1 MPTKQICCGKKIMRK
16 LVVVSGLPIDDLNME
31 EALDR
36 LEDFVE
42 IGRATGKT
50 HQVATVNADFVVKAM
65 QDPELRYLLQ
75 DADMAT
81 ADGMPL
87 VWGARILGVSLEG
100 RVAGSDMI
108 PALAERAAQKGY
120 SIYFFGAAPGV
131 AQQAADTLKEKYPEL
146 KVAGVMSPPYSSVL
160 EVDRSILDEI
170 KAADP
175 DILLVALGNPK
186 QEKFIGM
193 YGRELGVP
201 VMIGIGATLDFIA
214 GHMQRAPE
222 WMQNAGLEWLY
233 RLLQEP
239 RRMWKRYVVDMVGFN
254 LFFLRQWWAMR
265 RGQTV
270 APLLPTQTDVVM
282 IDDTAVLN
290 VKGRVDMGNHTELSK
305 QVREIFAITP
315 NVILNLEETE
325 FLDSSAIGTLVA
337 LSKQAHDAG
346 GELKLAGLS
355 APVKQTLSL
364 LRLDKFFDIYEDV
377 TVALGMSAPKMAVV
391 QEPAPQAESQ
401 WRVVKMPRRLDAE
414 TVPDVRIICN
424 PMLEEDPYLVVD
436 LADTVFLA
444 SAGLALL
451 ADLDKL
457 ATGLGGELRV
467 TGYSDDVY
475 RVIEMVRF
483 DKILT
488 LYGDVNA
495 AIA

>member
-1 MPTKQICCGKKIMRK
+1 MRK

-36 LEDFVE
+36 LADFVE
-42 IGRATGKT
+42 IGRETDKT
-50 HQVATVNADFVVKAM
+50 HQVATVNADFVVKAIK
-65 QDPELRYLLQ
+65 DPELRYLLQ

-131 AQQAADTLKEKYPEL
+131 AQAAADKLKEQYPDL
-146 KVAGVMSPPYSSVL
+146 KIAGVMSPPYSSVL
-160 EVDRSILDEI
+160 DMDRAILDEI
-170 KAADP
+170 KAAKP

-193 YGRELGVP
+193 YGRELGIP

-214 GHMQRAPE
+214 GNVQRAPE
-222 WMQNAGLEWLY
+222 WMQNSGLEWLY

-239 RRMWKRYVVDMVGFN
+239 GRMWKRYVVDMFGFN

-270 APLLPTQTDVVM
+270 APLLPTTTDLVM
-282 IDDTAVLN
+282 IDGTAVLN
-290 VKGRVDMGNHTELSK
+290 VKGRVDMGNHTELNK
-305 QVREIFAITP
+305 QVQEIFTTTP
-315 NVILNLEETE
+315 DVILNLEETE

-346 GELKLAGLS
+346 GELKLAALS
-355 APVKQTLSL
+355 APVQQTLSL

-377 TVALGMSAPKMAVV
+377 NVALGMSVPKTAVV
-391 QEPAPQAESQ
+391 QEPAPQAKSK

-414 TVPDVRIICN
+414 TAPDVRVICV
-424 PMLEEDPYLVVD
+424 PMLEEDPCLVID
-436 LADTVFLA
+436 LANTAFLA

-451 ADLDKL
+451 ADLNRV
-457 ATGLGGELRV
+457 ATDLGGELRV
-467 TGYSDDVY
+467 AGYSDDVY
-475 RVIEMVRF
+475 RVMEMVRF
-483 DKILT
+483 DKVLT

-495 AIA
+495 AMA

>member
-1 MPTKQICCGKKIMRK
+1 
-16 LVVVSGLPIDDLNME
+16 
-31 EALDR
+31 
-36 LEDFVE
+36 
-42 IGRATGKT
+42 
-50 HQVATVNADFVVKAM
+50 
-65 QDPELRYLLQ
+65 
-75 DADMAT
+75 
-81 ADGMPL
+81 
-87 VWGARILGVSLEG
+87 
-100 RVAGSDMI
+100 
-108 PALAERAAQKGY
+108 
-120 SIYFFGAAPGV
+120 
-131 AQQAADTLKEKYPEL
+131 
-146 KVAGVMSPPYSSVL
+146 MSPPYSSVL
-160 EVDRSILDEI
+160 DMDRAILDEI

-186 QEKFIGM
+186 QEKWIGM

-214 GHMQRAPE
+214 GHMQRAPQ
-222 WMQNAGLEWLY
+222 WMQNAGLEWMY

-270 APLLPTQTDVVM
+270 APLLPTTTDLVM
-282 IDDTAVLN
+282 IGDTAVLN

-305 QVREIFAITP
+305 QVREIFATTP

-377 TVALGMSAPKMAVV
+377 NVALGMSAPKTAVV

-401 WRVVKMPRRLDAE
+401 WRVVKMPRRLDSE

-457 ATGLGGELRV
+457 ATDLGGELRV
-467 TGYSDDVY
+467 AGYSDDVY

-488 LYGDVNA
+488 LYGDVHTA
-495 AIA
+495 MA